1 MSRVTLS
8 SCTVDLA
15 LEQVFR
21 GEESIRLTS
30 REACLLRFLTQHP
43 HQPISRETL
52 LSDVWGYSDGV
63 VTRTIDTTVRR
74 LRQKL
79 EADPRKPTHLITVH
93 GLGYRF
99 EPLQTSDLPGD
110 VSGEQAPWAPLGC
123 PQPGASLS
131 RLFEASRKLAGQR
144 GDGFVGIEHLLITLS
159 NTPSRSHATLQQIC
173 RSGTAQTRLGTLTVA
188 FGERSPCWDG
198 TPRLQRIC
206 ATLGNDATTEDFW
219 AAVLTDPHRGIYA
232 LDLGAAQPVNPR
244 LPRRRVPT
252 RRLEVI
258 GGPEDGR
265 ILRPEP
271 KDRIGRWWP
280 ERRLEHALFEGCV
293 LEDSH
298 LSRSGDLHWQE
309 DSRAL
314 FKQEGTILRWHP
326 QEGHQPGTTRGNTSG
341 LKAIPVSAGESV
353 VVHAWDLLRPTEA
366 TLLQALP

>member
-1 MSRVTLS
+1 MSRVILS
-8 SCTVDLA
+8 TCTVDLA

-21 GEESIRLTS
+21 GDESIRLTS
-30 REACLLRFLTQHP
+30 REASLLRFLARFP

-79 EADPRKPTHLITVH
+79 EANPRKPSHLITVH

-99 EPLQTSDLPGD
+99 EPLR
-110 VSGEQAPWAPLGC
+110 APEV
-123 PQPGASLS
+123 
-131 RLFEASRKLAGQR
+131 EASQECWVPVDCPEPGTSLALLLEGARKLAGQR
-144 GDGFVGIEHLLITLS
+144 GDGFVGLEHLLITFPT
-159 NTPSRSHATLQQIC
+159 TPDGESVDATIRQIC
-173 RSGTAQTRLGTLTVA
+173 RSGTALASLDRLSVA

-206 ATLGNDATTEDFW
+206 ATLDAEACAEDFW
-219 AAVLTDPHRGIYA
+219 GAVLTDPHRGIHA
-232 LDLGAAQPVNPR
+232 MDLGATQPVNPR
-244 LPRRRVPT
+244 LPRRLAPA

-265 ILRPEP
+265 LIRPVP

-280 ERRLEHALFEGCV
+280 DRRLEHALYEGCF
-293 LEDSH
+293 LEDAH
-298 LSRSGDLHWQE
+298 LSRSGDLDWQTE
-309 DSRAL
+309 NRVFFRRD
-314 FKQEGTILRWHP
+314 GTVLRWR
-326 QEGHQPGTTRGNTSG
+326 QQDHQPGTTRGNTSG
-341 LKAIPVSAGESV
+341 LKAIPVGAGESV